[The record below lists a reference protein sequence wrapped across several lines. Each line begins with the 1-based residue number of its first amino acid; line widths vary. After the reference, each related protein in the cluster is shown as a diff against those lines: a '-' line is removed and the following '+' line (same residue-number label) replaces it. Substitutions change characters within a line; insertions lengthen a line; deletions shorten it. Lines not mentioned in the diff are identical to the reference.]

1 MTSDQDPSHPAT
13 SELRPTSPIDR
24 QSVLLVSSMQPPSH
38 PATLEFSPKS
48 PPNPLQ
54 MSPFSRC
61 NTLVYSNAGRRAG
74 LEGPF
79 CFKRGVSIQCIELHI
94 LVIASFAVA
103 SVEPAYTCTPVHA
116 LIVLSTAQYN
126 CKHSHLVQVHVTGAC
141 ESPMTD
147 DSQQDPHS
155 SAQPANINYFAQVMS
170 RDNVA
175 PSQQQVTSP
184 KQEMTVLLGQAQMTA
199 MC

>member
-1 MTSDQDPSHPAT
+1 MQVEELVWKVPSGGVFYTVHRAT
-13 SELRPTSPIDR
+13 QSCDCKLR
-24 QSVLLVSSMQPPSH
+24 
-38 PATLEFSPKS
+38 
-48 PPNPLQ
+48 
-54 MSPFSRC
+54 C
-61 NTLVYSNAGRRAG
+61 G
-74 LEGPF
+74 F
-79 CFKRGVSIQCIELHI
+79 CGTCIHM
-94 LVIASFAVA
+94 
-103 SVEPAYTCTPVHA
+103 YTCSCIDTSAIH
-116 LIVLSTAQYN
+116 STV

-184 KQEMTVLLGQAQMTA
+184 KQEMTVLLGQAQATSGSTDDCDVLKAGIVHVRSAISIMQSPLTGNTLIQRKRVA
-199 MC
+199 PNANHDQQPRFASPKKQGPPRHSLA